1 MIQRARRIGSALIVL
16 LVVGA
21 CGSGISDYEIILDG
35 LNEPR
40 GVWILTDGTLCVAE
54 AGSLAEGQTVRE
66 GPTAHRAET
75 GSVSC
80 VDAGGTPERIIE
92 HLPYVFYNVTG
103 VTTGPADVAEMDGE
117 LYLLTGEGEGHLA
130 RKLINVT
137 DRTPPP
143 EVVADFWEYAGATA
157 QPNLL
162 DEVNVISNPF
172 AMIPDPGN
180 RRMLVADGAT
190 GHVMGAGLDGDIVLF
205 SEVQGHEV
213 LTGIARGPD
222 GLVYVASFSQL
233 PHAKGDGAILR
244 LSPDGSSAV
253 VVDNL
258 TTPIDLAFDTSGRLY
273 VLEFIDDTGSSDPY
287 RDRVGRLLRHDPRG
301 DGWASGVVLVQN
313 LPFPTA
319 LLVDGHDRIYISVHG
334 AFSGPNTGL
343 VLRFDELATRP
354 LADQPIEFVDGS

>member
-16 LVVGA
+16 LVVGG
-21 CGSGISDYEIILDG
+21 CGSGISHYEIVLDG

-54 AGSLAEGQTVRE
+54 AGSLAEGQEVRE
-66 GPTAHRAET
+66 GPTANRADT

-80 VDAGGTPERIIE
+80 VDAAGASERIIE
-92 HLPYVFYNVTG
+92 HLPYVLYNVTG

-130 RKLINVT
+130 RKLVRIT
-137 DRTPPP
+137 DHTTPP
-143 EVVADFWEYAGATA
+143 EVVADFWEFAVATA

-162 DEVNVISNPF
+162 DEVNIISNPF

-180 RRMLVADGAT
+180 RQMLVTDGAT
-190 GHVMGAGLDGDIVLF
+190 GHVMAAGLDGDIVLF
-205 SEVQGHEV
+205 SDVPGHEV
-213 LTGIARGPD
+213 LTGIARGRD

-233 PHAKGDGAILR
+233 PHVTGDGAILR
-244 LSPDGSSAV
+244 LFPDGSSV
-253 VVDNL
+253 VVADNL
-258 TTPIDLAFDTSGRLY
+258 TTPIDLAFDKSGRLY

-287 RDRVGRLLRHDPRG
+287 RGRVGRLLRLDPHG
-301 DGWASGVVLVQN
+301 DGWASSVVLVQN

-319 LLVDGHDRIYISVHG
+319 LLIDGHDRIYISVHG
-334 AFSGPNTGL
+334 AFSGLNTGL
-343 VLRFDELATRP
+343 VLRFDELATLP
-354 LADQPIEFVDGS
+354 SPDLPIDFVDGS

>member
-162 DEVNVISNPF
+162 DEVNVI
-172 AMIPDPGN
+172 
-180 RRMLVADGAT
+180 
-190 GHVMGAGLDGDIVLF
+190 
-205 SEVQGHEV
+205 
-213 LTGIARGPD
+213 
-222 GLVYVASFSQL
+222 
-233 PHAKGDGAILR
+233 
-244 LSPDGSSAV
+244 
-253 VVDNL
+253 
-258 TTPIDLAFDTSGRLY
+258 
-273 VLEFIDDTGSSDPY
+273 
-287 RDRVGRLLRHDPRG
+287 
-301 DGWASGVVLVQN
+301 
-313 LPFPTA
+313 
-319 LLVDGHDRIYISVHG
+319 
-334 AFSGPNTGL
+334 
-343 VLRFDELATRP
+343 
-354 LADQPIEFVDGS
+354 

>member
-1 MIQRARRIGSALIVL
+1 
-16 LVVGA
+16 
-21 CGSGISDYEIILDG
+21 
-35 LNEPR
+35 
-40 GVWILTDGTLCVAE
+40 
-54 AGSLAEGQTVRE
+54 
-66 GPTAHRAET
+66 
-75 GSVSC
+75 
-80 VDAGGTPERIIE
+80 
-92 HLPYVFYNVTG
+92 
-103 VTTGPADVAEMDGE
+103 
-117 LYLLTGEGEGHLA
+117 
-130 RKLINVT
+130 
-137 DRTPPP
+137 
-143 EVVADFWEYAGATA
+143 
-157 QPNLL
+157 
-162 DEVNVISNPF
+162 
-172 AMIPDPGN
+172 MIPDPGN

-301 DGWASGVVLVQN
+301 DGWASGVVLSRTCPSPPLCSSTV
-313 LPFPTA
+313 TTESTSRSMVRSA
-319 LLVDGHDRIYISVHG
+319 DRIQDSCCDSTNWQRAPWPISRLNSWMAPDTV
-334 AFSGPNTGL
+334 
-343 VLRFDELATRP
+343 P
-354 LADQPIEFVDGS
+354 LSHDIEES